1 MRKILYYTRDKRYKD
16 DFKPVYAEA
25 PWYLWIPHWIFGG
38 IGTYFLSKSCDIQDK
53 IQDK

>member
-25 PWYLWIPHWIFGG
+25 PWYLWVLHYTFNTIGGWGFHMGG
-38 IGTYFLSKSCDIQDK
+38 IIEDK
-53 IQDK
+53 IKNK